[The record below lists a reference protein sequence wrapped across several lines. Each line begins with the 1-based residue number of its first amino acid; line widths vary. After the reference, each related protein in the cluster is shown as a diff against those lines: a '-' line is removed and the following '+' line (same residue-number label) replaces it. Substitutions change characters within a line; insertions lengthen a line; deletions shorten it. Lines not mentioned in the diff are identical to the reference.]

1 MAQLTNEEKAK
12 LYNDM
17 LFRYQRISEEIRQIK
32 AKSFD
37 VSLEDQR
44 HINVLE
50 SKMKQL
56 YSDTQKLYK

>member
-1 MAQLTNEEKAK
+1 MAHLSNEEKAK

-17 LFRYQRISEEIRQIK
+17 LFRYQRMSEQIRQIK

-37 VSLEDQR
+37 VSLEDQKQ
-44 HINVLE
+44 INLLE

-56 YSDTQKLYK
+56 YNDTQRLYQ